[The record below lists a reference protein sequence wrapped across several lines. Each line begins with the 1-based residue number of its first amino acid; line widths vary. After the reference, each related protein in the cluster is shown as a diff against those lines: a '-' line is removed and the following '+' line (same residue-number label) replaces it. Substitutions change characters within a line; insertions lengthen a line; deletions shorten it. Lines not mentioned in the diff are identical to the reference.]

1 MPLFHVDAFT
11 SELFHGNPAAVC
23 VLEEALPDTL
33 MQLIAAENNL
43 AETAFVVRRG
53 EKLELRWFTPTIE
66 VELCGHATLAAAHV
80 LLNELG
86 MDAPLLVFDTKSGPL
101 SVRRGE
107 PMLLDLPA
115 FESERI
121 DVPPG
126 LSEALGVQPKSVE
139 QARYWICEL
148 EDEEAVLA
156 TRPDFQRLARL
167 ERCVTVTARSK
178 APGIDFVS
186 RFFAAPAGVNEDP
199 VTGSAHAELTPY
211 WSKRLNRT
219 KLLAR
224 QLSKRGAE
232 LTCRL
237 MPGRVELGG
246 RCVTYL
252 EGTLRLR
259 ALSEVLREG
268 A

>member
-1 MPLFHVDAFT
+1 METLQLFHVDAFA
-11 SELFHGNPAAVC
+11 SALFHGNPAAVC
-23 VLEEALPDTL
+23 ILEEALPDTL
-33 MQLIAAENNL
+33 MQRIAAENNL

-53 EKLELRWFTPTIE
+53 EKLELRWFTPTVE
-66 VELCGHATLAAAHV
+66 VDLCGHATLAAAHV
-80 LLNELG
+80 LSSELG

-115 FESERI
+115 FEAEPI
-121 DVPPG
+121 QAPAG
-126 LSEALGVQPKSVE
+126 LIEALGVRPKSIE

-148 EDEEAVLA
+148 DDEEAVLA
-156 TRPDFQRLARL
+156 VRPDFRRLARL
-167 ERCVTVTARSK
+167 QRCVTVTARSK

-186 RFFAAPAGVNEDP
+186 RFFAAPAGVDEDS

-211 WSKRLNRT
+211 WSKRLGKT
-219 KLLAR
+219 SLLAR

-237 MPGRVELGG
+237 LPGRVELGG
-246 RCVTYL
+246 HCVTYL
-252 EGTLRLR
+252 HGTLRLN
-259 ALSEVLREG
+259 ALLG
-268 A
+268 